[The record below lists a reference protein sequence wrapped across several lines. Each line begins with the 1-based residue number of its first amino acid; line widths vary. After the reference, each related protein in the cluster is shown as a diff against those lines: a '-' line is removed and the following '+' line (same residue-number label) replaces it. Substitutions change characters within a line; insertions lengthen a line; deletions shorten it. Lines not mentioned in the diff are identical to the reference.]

1 MTGLSLSVSRG
12 VIVEMSRLAAYE
24 VPGVVRVARRGPAW
38 RAWLAGPAIGVRVRG
53 GRVQVRVHVIARP
66 SQSLV
71 QVAAGV
77 RSAVA
82 ATVERLL
89 GLELGSVTVVVD
101 AVGG

>member
-1 MTGLSLSVSRG
+1 MTGLSLTVSRG
-12 VIVEMSRLAAYE
+12 VIVEMARLAAYE

-38 RAWLAGPAIGVRVRG
+38 RAWLAGPAVGVRIRD

-66 SQSLV
+66 AQPLGR
-71 QVAAGV
+71 VAAGV

-89 GLELGSVTVVVD
+89 GLELGTVTVVID